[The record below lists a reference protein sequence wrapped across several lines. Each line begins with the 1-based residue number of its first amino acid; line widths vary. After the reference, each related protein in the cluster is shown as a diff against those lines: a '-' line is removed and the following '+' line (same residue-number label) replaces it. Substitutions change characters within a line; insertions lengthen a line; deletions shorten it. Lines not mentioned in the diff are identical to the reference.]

1 MMNALSFRLVM
12 TTTRSA
18 KTIIAT
24 SSFLKRNLMVT
35 TTMSS
40 KQQNDDT
47 PITTGVTDLVDQLL
61 RRTESYF
68 EGPTNHHCVAFS
80 GGVDSSLVLA
90 LLREVFSSSMT
101 RSSPMTKV
109 IHPVLGISPAVP
121 QEQIEMAR
129 RVSEQLGFSLTEVR
143 TNEGSDPRY
152 IANQGEACLA
162 CKTHLYTSLQLVL
175 DHTSKLYHTNVEAL
189 STISSS
195 SLPSSAS
202 TTSPSFSQG
211 TVQLYNGTNADD
223 RQDPTRVGLLAA
235 AAFQVV
241 SPLDQIGKEQVR
253 QAARHLGLPNWNAAA
268 SPCLRSRLALGVEAT
283 QQHLSQI
290 EKAER
295 LVRSTLVSEQ
305 RRIESSPDKDKTIT
319 MNLRVRLL
327 SQQRARI
334 EVDEEFIENAKLWIP
349 KWTPSFQELG
359 FSSIHVQAFRS
370 GSVSRPLDNAQL

>member
-1 MMNALSFRLVM
+1 MNWSHD
-12 TTTRSA
+12 
-18 KTIIAT
+18 TI
-24 SSFLKRNLMVT
+24 NVT
-35 TTMSS
+35 E
-40 KQQNDDT
+40 
-47 PITTGVTDLVDQLL
+47 LVDQLL
-61 RRTESYF
+61 HRTESYF
-68 EGPTNHHCVAFS
+68 IRPAKYHCVAFS

-90 LLREVFSSSMT
+90 LLGEVMASNNRDGPS
-101 RSSPMTKV
+101 KIV
-109 IHPVLGISPAVP
+109 QPVLGISPAVS
-121 QEQIEMAR
+121 QEQIDMANQI
-129 RVSEQLGFSLTEVR
+129 SQQLGFSLTQVH
-143 TNEGSDPRY
+143 TQEGSDPRY

-175 DHTSKLYHTNVEAL
+175 DHTSKLYQNNCQEL
-189 STISSS
+189 STMSS
-195 SLPSSAS
+195 SLPSSSLPS
-202 TTSPSFSQG
+202 THSS
-211 TVQLYNGTNADD
+211 VQLYNGTNADD
-223 RQDPTRVGLLAA
+223 RQDPTRLGLLAA

-295 LVRSTLVSEQ
+295 LVRSTLA
-305 RRIESSPDKDKTIT
+305 SSLSSSSTPPPQHDSLITI
-319 MNLRVRLL
+319 NLRVRLL

-334 EVDEEFIENAKLWIP
+334 EVDEEFVETAKFWIP

-370 GSVSRPLDNAQL
+370 GSVSRPLDKLMT